1 MDYGQGEDIWAIYK
15 IDNVGQNDVPIDFYA
30 INLDTNETTYLGTNN
45 TLSAGEVYL
54 KDLSILNTLKPTP
67 SNYLILT
74 MTQDNMTVGNGSL
87 IINPMML
94 T

>member
-1 MDYGQGEDIWAIYK
+1 ML
-15 IDNVGQNDVPIDFYA
+15 VNDVPIDFYA

-67 SNYLILT
+67 SNYLILA